1 MEGDLWMPDAG
12 AGNWYKSIAIKL
24 SKFDVMS
31 GECDV
36 VSVAG
41 GERLG

>member
-1 MEGDLWMPDAG
+1 ME
-12 AGNWYKSIAIKL
+12 GNWYKMIGIKL

-36 VSVAG
+36 VSVAA